1 MIKLGLAATVAW
13 GITDRIQNRNGLS
26 TSSVCYAYSSF
37 VSEFLLRNTRISSAS
52 RATLGHAATLALSVY
67 RANAFGASS
76 RVAFLKGNARFYAFW
91 YLIRSVGSLYFDRN
105 RPHEPIQNT
114 INQTIRFTA
123 LGIYKNGPS
132 NWIEI
137 IRDNFIWATVE
148 NGTRHYLNLG
158 RSNWSDEKNEAYIL
172 FVTVLTATMA
182 TLFTDRYHGK
192 ATSIFKV
199 ATIQIGMGL
208 LSYGIFAVKRLEVT
222 QQATE
227 AAQLIWR
234 RLRQTNDG

>member
-1 MIKLGLAATVAW
+1 MINLRLNLGTGVYL
-13 GITDRIQNRNGLS
+13 LCS
-26 TSSVCYAYSSF
+26 Y
-37 VSEFLLRNTRISSAS
+37 FLELPLRPYLISSAS
-52 RATLGHAATLALSVY
+52 RASCGHAVAITLSDGF
-67 RANAFGASS
+67 ANVFGVPS
-76 RVAFLKGNARFYAFW
+76 RAFLKGNARFFAFW

-114 INQTIRFTA
+114 INQTIRYTA
-123 LGIYKNGPS
+123 LGIYKNGSS

-158 RSNWSDEKNEAYIL
+158 RSNWSDEKKEAYIL
-172 FVTVLTATMA
+172 FVTVLTTTMA

-192 ATSIFKV
+192 ATSPLKV

-208 LSYGIFAVKRLEVT
+208 LSYGIFVVKRLEVT
-222 QQATE
+222 QQATG